1 MHIYL
6 FTILRIHEEREYI
19 EKFYFVSFFL
29 TLFNLFEEYWNNDLR
44 IIFIL
49 INMIEMN
56 RVPATKKIN
65 SGQFGLNINPDGEK
79 NNKDNGNRQE
89 KSIEVPFPYLK
100 R

>member
-1 MHIYL
+1 
-6 FTILRIHEEREYI
+6 
-19 EKFYFVSFFL
+19 
-29 TLFNLFEEYWNNDLR
+29 
-44 IIFIL
+44 
-49 INMIEMN
+49 MN